1 MYPPNDGAP
10 ADPGPAASASRAARR
25 RQQLLICSAV
35 AFGSAALLGVLLA
48 LVTSHW
54 GPLARLDHGWVSSL
68 HGYAVRHNV
77 WTAAMQTLADIGGT
91 TTMRALLG
99 LAAVWLWAIGART
112 LGGWAATLILTG
124 WLAGWSGK
132 NIVGRE
138 RPRFPDSVAQTNGF
152 SFPSGHAL
160 ASAITCAAL
169 VILVWPRANR
179 AGRVVSCT
187 FAALTVLAIGWTR
200 IALATH
206 WPSDVLAGWLA
217 AALIVSTVTLAVE
230 LWQPG
235 ALSRDVRRVDWRT
248 RPRIQR
254 VLATDTPGVDP
265 LDPFDPS
272 GPFEPLEPGFEPD
285 SGPATGPLRAPGRRA
300 DGQ

>member
-1 MYPPNDGAP
+1 MYPPNDGTH
-10 ADPGPAASASRAARR
+10 ADPGSAASAARR
-25 RQQLLICSAV
+25 RQRLLICSAL
-35 AFGSAALLGVLLA
+35 ASGSAALLGVLLA

-54 GPLARLDHGWVSSL
+54 GPLARLDQGWVDSL
-68 HGYAVRHNV
+68 HGYAVQHNI
-77 WTAAMQTLADIGGT
+77 WTAAMQTLADIGST
-91 TTMRALLG
+91 VTMRVLLG
-99 LAAVWLWAIGART
+99 LAAVWLWVIGART
-112 LGGWAATLILTG
+112 LGGWAAALILAG
-124 WLAGWSGK
+124 WLASWLGK
-132 NIVGRE
+132 NVVGRE
-138 RPRFPDSVAQTNGF
+138 RPHFAAPVAQAGGL

-179 AGRVVSCT
+179 TGRAVSCT
-187 FAALTVLAIGWTR
+187 AAALAALAVGWTR
-200 IALATH
+200 IALGVH

-217 AALIVSTVTLAVE
+217 AALVVGTVTLAVE

-254 VLATDTPGVDP
+254 VLATGTPDP
-265 LDPFDPS
+265 AFDPS
-272 GPFEPLEPGFEPD
+272 LDSAFDPAAGPFPQ
-285 SGPATGPLRAPGRRA
+285 PARRA